1 MKKYV
6 AKRGERLDKIIFKEY
21 KTLNKEVLNAVLS
34 ANKHLLNKQKLDAF
48 DEVFLPEIEIKTK
61 KTDKT
66 LW

>member
-6 AKRGERLDKIIFKEY
+6 AKRGERLDEIVFKEY
-21 KTLNKEVLNAVLS
+21 KTLDKEVLNAVLS
-34 ANKHLLNKQKLDAF
+34 ANKHLLNKLKLDAF
-48 DEVFLPEIEIKTK
+48 DEVFLPEIEIKPK